1 MNENSGARRDKIKM
15 HTNKRLWY
23 DQPARKWVDALPVGN
38 GRLGGMISGDI
49 QQEKIQLN
57 EDSVWYGG
65 PKHSNNLDAKKYV
78 PKIRQLLFEGKQRE
92 AEHLTRMAMLSQPRY
107 LHPYQPLGDMY
118 LYFLGQE
125 GPVQNYQR
133 DLNLDTAIASISYQ
147 LNNSGFYREY
157 FSSAV
162 DEVFIVRLTSEKPGG
177 LNFSLNLMRR
187 PFDLGSQ
194 VIAPDTIMM
203 FGECGRDGVEF
214 HAVVKAMNEGGQ
226 VSTVGDFLSI
236 EDADAV
242 TLYLAAATTFR
253 HDNPEKLCLEQIESA
268 SQKSYSELKSAHI
281 AEYQEKFRR
290 MSLEFS
296 GVGIIE
302 ESQTVPTDVRL
313 KRFQDGEEDLG
324 LISLLFDYGRYLLIS
339 CSRPGSMAATLQGI
353 WNDSFVPPWESK
365 YTININ
371 TQMNYWPAEV
381 CNLAECH
388 EPLFDLL
395 DRMREKGRV
404 TAREVYGCGGFVA
417 HHNTDIW
424 GETHIEGIPLS
435 ASIWPMGA
443 AWLSLHLWE
452 HYRFGGDESFL
463 ASRAYPVMKEA
474 TEFFLDYLV
483 EDSEGRFI
491 TGPSISPENT
501 FILPDG
507 TPGNVC
513 MGPSMDTQILESL
526 LRAVLE
532 ASQKLEV
539 DRVFRSKVMKVLARI
554 PQPQIGKHGQIME
567 WVKDY
572 EEEDP
577 GHRHI
582 SQLFALHPGEAI
594 HPVYTPR
601 LAEAAKRTLERKLSN
616 GGGHTGWS
624 RAWIINFW
632 ARLWDGDRSYENIRQ
647 LLTTSVYTNL
657 FDAHPPFQIDGNFGT
672 TAGIAEMLLQSH
684 LGEIVFL
691 PALPKVW
698 QEGEVK
704 GLRARGGFEIAV
716 NWQAGKLVIAEMKAE
731 QSGLCRIRSDILL
744 LVKSEQKEV
753 PTSYRDSIL
762 EFEAIKGKVYTIVPI

>member
-1 MNENSGARRDKIKM
+1 MHSDKQ
-15 HTNKRLWY
+15 LWY
-23 DQPARKWVDALPVGN
+23 DQPAKKWVDALPVGN
-38 GRLGGMISGDI
+38 GRLGGMISGNI

-65 PKHSNNLDAKKYV
+65 PKNSNNSDAQKYL
-78 PKIRQLLFEGKQRE
+78 PKIRQLLFEGKQHE
-92 AEHLTRMAMLSQPRY
+92 AEHLARMAMLSQPRY

-118 LYFLGQE
+118 LYFLDQE
-125 GPVQNYQR
+125 GPVQDYRR
-133 DLNLDTAIASISYQ
+133 DLNLDTAIANVSYT

-177 LNFSLNLMRR
+177 LNFSVNMMRR
-187 PFDLGSQ
+187 PFDIGSR
-194 VIAPDTIMM
+194 AMASDTIMM

-214 HAVVKAMNEGGQ
+214 RTVVKAITEGGK
-226 VSTVGDFLSI
+226 VSTIGDFISI
-236 EDADAV
+236 ENADSV
-242 TLYLAAATTFR
+242 TLFLAAATTFR
-253 HDNPEKLCLEQIESA
+253 NDNPEQVCLEQIESA
-268 SQKSYSELKSAHI
+268 SRKSYAALKEAHI
-281 AEYQEKFRR
+281 TEYREKFRR
-290 MSLEFS
+290 VSLELA
-296 GVGIIE
+296 GLDIRE
-302 ESQTVPTDVRL
+302 ESYTLPTDLRL
-313 KRFQDGEEDLG
+313 KRYQEGKEDLG
-324 LISLLFDYGRYLLIS
+324 LVSLFFHYGRYLLIS

-371 TQMNYWPAEV
+371 IQMNYWPAEV
-381 CNLAECH
+381 CNLPECH
-388 EPLFDLL
+388 EPLFYLI
-395 DRMREKGRV
+395 DRMRDKGRI

-417 HHNTDIW
+417 HHNTNIW

-452 HYRFGGDESFL
+452 HYRFGRDDTFL
-463 ASRAYPVMKEA
+463 ANRAYPVMKEA
-474 TEFFLDYLV
+474 AEFFLDYLV
-483 EDSEGRFI
+483 EDSEGRLI

-507 TPGNVC
+507 TRGNVC

-526 LRAVLE
+526 LIAVLE
-532 ASQKLEV
+532 AGRKLEV
-539 DRVFRSKVMKVLARI
+539 DREFCSKVEGVLARI

-567 WVKDY
+567 WVEDY

-594 HPVYTPR
+594 HPVHTPA
-601 LAEAAKRTLERKLSN
+601 LAEAAKRTLERKLAN

-632 ARLWDGDRSYENIRQ
+632 ARLGEGDSAYENIRQ

-657 FDAHPPFQIDGNFGT
+657 FDAHPPFQIDGNFGA

-684 LGEIVFL
+684 VGEIVFL
-691 PALPKVW
+691 PALPKAW
-698 QEGEVK
+698 QAGAVK
-704 GLRARGGFEIAV
+704 GLRARGGFEIEMIWKTG
-716 NWQAGKLVIAEMKAE
+716 NLVSAKIVANQE
-731 QSGLCRIRSDILL
+731 GPCRIRTDIPLL
-744 LVKSEQKEV
+744 IKCEGEIM
-753 PTSYRDSIL
+753 PGSYQQSLL
-762 EFEAIKGKVYTIVPI
+762 EFKAIKGKIYTITPI